1 MIINNPG
8 YSGSLKERHPNRDYL
23 KKKKS
28 QEAFYIKAKLNSQ
41 LAEQLRYLSRKPHP
55 RNTSNVEIPSKEDPR
70 RACNSLEMPCSELQ
84 GLDGPQPSRAS
95 TSKQKRDI
103 GHCWS

>member
-8 YSGSLKERHPNRDYL
+8 YGGSLKERHPNRDYL

-41 LAEQLRYLSRKPHP
+41 LAEQLKYLSRKPNT
-55 RNTSNVEIPSKEDPR
+55 RNISTVEIQPKEDPR
-70 RACNSLEMPCSELQ
+70 RACSSLEMPCGELQ
-84 GLDGPQPSRAS
+84 GLDGAQPARES
-95 TSKQKRDI
+95 TSKQKRNI